1 MHVVIAG
8 GGIAG
13 LATAIAVRRAGHAAT
28 VLERRGAAEATGSW
42 LQIASNGMVALDAIG
57 LGDAA
62 GSLGE
67 ATPRV
72 RICAADGRR
81 TADLPLGPQPGEG
94 LMTRSLRR
102 ADLHA
107 LLREEAA
114 RVGARTVH
122 AARVTSV
129 EQDGRGATLVTEYGE
144 RHAGDLVIGADG
156 VGSAV
161 RAGLGAH
168 AARTAERVTGLVY
181 VGGTARAGALPASAS
196 LPGTLQFRFGRD
208 CFLAYAIL
216 EDGTTGWFANPR
228 VPVTRRGSAPAAPV
242 ASEDWADPLLRLGA
256 RDGLPLAQL
265 IPATPDLDARLPR
278 REAPPAWGSHRV
290 VLVGDAAHPISPS
303 SGQGASLALEDAAV
317 LGRLLAAGSDPA
329 GVVAQLVRR
338 RQERVAYV
346 IQQGQ
351 WLDRIKL
358 LGPAGA
364 AVRDRVI
371 MPLADRRAA
380 RGRAGAG
387 SELYDFELA

>member
-13 LATAIAVRRAGHAAT
+13 LAAAIAVRRAGHEAT
-28 VLERRGAAEATGSW
+28 VLERRGAAEEPGSW
-42 LQIASNGMVALDAIG
+42 LQVASNGMVALDALG

-62 GSLGE
+62 SELGE

-72 RICAADGRR
+72 RISAADGRR

-94 LMTRSLRR
+94 LATRSLRR
-102 ADLHA
+102 AELHS
-107 LLREEAA
+107 LLREEAT

-129 EQDGRGATLVTEYGE
+129 AQDERGATLVTEYGE

-161 RAGLGAH
+161 RAGLGAQ
-168 AARTAERVTGLVY
+168 AAGPAERVTGLVY

-196 LPGTLQFRFGRD
+196 SPGTLQFRFGRD

-228 VPVTRRGSAPAAPV
+228 VPVSRRGSAPDAPLT
-242 ASEDWADPLLRLGA
+242 SEDWARLLLRLGA
-256 RDGLPLAQL
+256 RDALPLEQL
-265 IPATPDLDARLPR
+265 IPATPDLDSRPPR
-278 REAPPAWGSHRV
+278 REAPPAWGVRRV
-290 VLVGDAAHPISPS
+290 VLVGDAAHAISPS

-317 LGRLLAAGSDPA
+317 LGRLLALGTDPA
-329 GVVAQLVRR
+329 DLVAQLARR

-346 IQQGQ
+346 IEQGR

-358 LGPAGA
+358 LGPVGA
-364 AVRDRVI
+364 ALRDRVI
-371 MPLADRRAA
+371 MPLADRQAA
-380 RGRAGAG
+380 RGGAGAG
-387 SELYDFELA
+387 SELYDFVLA

>member
-13 LATAIAVRRAGHAAT
+13 LATAIAVRRAGHEAT
-28 VLERRGAAEATGSW
+28 VLERRSTAEVTGSW
-42 LQIASNGMVALDAIG
+42 LQVASNGMVALDAIG

-62 GSLGE
+62 SSLGE

-72 RICAADGRR
+72 RIAAADGRR

-94 LMTRSLRR
+94 LVTRSLRR
-102 ADLHA
+102 AELHT
-107 LLREEAA
+107 LLREEAT

-129 EQDGRGATLVTEYGE
+129 AQDERGATLVTEYGE

-161 RAGLGAH
+161 RAGLGAQ
-168 AARTAERVTGLVY
+168 AAGPAERVTGLVY
-181 VGGTARAGALPASAS
+181 VGGTARAGALPASAA
-196 LPGTLQFRFGRD
+196 GTLQFRFGRD

-228 VPVTRRGSAPAAPV
+228 VPVPRRGSAPGAPLT
-242 ASEDWADPLLRLGA
+242 SEGWARLLLRLGA
-256 RDGLPLAQL
+256 RDALPLEQL
-265 IPATPDLDARLPR
+265 IPATPDLDSRLPR
-278 REAPPAWGSHRV
+278 REAPPAWGARRV
-290 VLVGDAAHPISPS
+290 VLVGDAAHAISPS

-317 LGRLLAAGSDPA
+317 LGRLLVGGTDPA
-329 GVVAQLVRR
+329 DLVAQLARR

-346 IQQGQ
+346 IEQGR

-358 LGPAGA
+358 LGPVGA
-364 AVRDRVI
+364 ALRDRVI
-371 MPLADRRAA
+371 MPLADRQAA
-380 RGRAGAG
+380 RGGAGAG
-387 SELYDFELA
+387 SELYDFVLA

>member
-13 LATAIAVRRAGHAAT
+13 LATAIAVRRAGHGAT
-28 VLERRGAAEATGSW
+28 VLERRSAAEEPGSW
-42 LQIASNGMVALDAIG
+42 LQVASNGMVALDALG

-62 GSLGE
+62 SALGE

-72 RICAADGRR
+72 RISAADGRR

-94 LMTRSLRR
+94 RVTRSLRR
-102 ADLHA
+102 AELHA

-129 EQDGRGATLVTEYGE
+129 AQDARGATLSTEYGE

-161 RAGLGAH
+161 REGLGARGPRP
-168 AARTAERVTGLVY
+168 ADRLPGLVY

-196 LPGTLQFRFGRD
+196 APGTLQFRFGRD
-208 CFLAYAIL
+208 CFLAYALL
-216 EDGTTGWFANPR
+216 EDGTIGWFANPR
-228 VPVTRRGSAPAAPV
+228 VPVSRRGSAPDAPL
-242 ASEDWADPLLRLGA
+242 ASEDWARLLLRLGA
-256 RDGLPLAQL
+256 RDALPLEHL
-265 IPATPDLDARLPR
+265 VPASPDLDARLPR
-278 REAPPAWGSHRV
+278 PEAPPAWGARRV
-290 VLVGDAAHPISPS
+290 VLVGDAAHAISPS

-317 LGRLLAAGSDPA
+317 LGRILDGGADPA
-329 GVVAQLVRR
+329 DVAAQLARRR
-338 RQERVAYV
+338 RQRVAYV
-346 IQQGQ
+346 IEQGR

-358 LGPAGA
+358 LGPVCA
-364 AVRDRVI
+364 AFRDRVM
-371 MPLADRRAA
+371 MPLADRRSAGGGAA
-380 RGRAGAG
+380 AGA
-387 SELYDFELA
+387 ELYDFVLG

>member
-13 LATAIAVRRAGHAAT
+13 LATAIAVRRAGHEAT
-28 VLERRGAAEATGSW
+28 VLERRSAAEVTGSW
-42 LQIASNGMVALDAIG
+42 LQVASNGMVALDSIG

-62 GSLGE
+62 SSLGE

-72 RICAADGRR
+72 RISAADGRR

-94 LMTRSLRR
+94 PVTRSLRR
-102 ADLHA
+102 AELHT
-107 LLREEAA
+107 LLREEAT
-114 RVGARTVH
+114 RVGASTVH

-129 EQDGRGATLVTEYGE
+129 AQDERGATLVTEYGE

-161 RAGLGAH
+161 REGVGAPGPRS
-168 AARTAERVTGLVY
+168 ADRATGLVY
-181 VGGTARAGALPASAS
+181 VGGTARAGALPASA
-196 LPGTLQFRFGRD
+196 PGTLQFRFGRD

-228 VPVTRRGSAPAAPV
+228 VPVPRRRSAPDAPV
-242 ASEDWADPLLRLGA
+242 ASEDWARLLLRLGA
-256 RDGLPLAQL
+256 RDGLPLEQL
-265 IPATPDLDARLPR
+265 IPATPDLDYRLPR
-278 REAPPAWGSHRV
+278 REAPPAWGVRRV
-290 VLVGDAAHPISPS
+290 VLVGDAAHAISPS

-317 LGRLLAAGSDPA
+317 LGRLLALGTDPA
-329 GVVAQLVRR
+329 DLVAQLARR

-346 IQQGQ
+346 IEQGR

-358 LGPAGA
+358 LGPVGA
-364 AVRDRVI
+364 ALRDRVI
-371 MPLADRRAA
+371 MPLADRQAA
-380 RGRAGAG
+380 RGGAGAG
-387 SELYDFELA
+387 SELYDFVLA

>member
-13 LATAIAVRRAGHAAT
+13 LATAVAVRRAGHAAT
-28 VLERRGAAEATGSW
+28 VLERRSAAEATGSR
-42 LQIASNGMVALDAIG
+42 LQVASNGMVAFDALG

-62 GSLGE
+62 SELGE

-72 RICAADGRR
+72 RISAADGRR

-94 LMTRSLRR
+94 RVTRSLRR

-122 AARVTSV
+122 AARVTAV
-129 EQDGRGATLVTEYGE
+129 EQDARGATLITEHGE

-168 AARTAERVTGLVY
+168 AAGSADRVTGLVY

-196 LPGTLQFRFGRD
+196 APGTLQFRFGRD
-208 CFLAYAIL
+208 CFVAYAIL

-228 VPVTRRGSAPAAPV
+228 VPVSRRGSAPDAPL
-242 ASEDWADPLLRLGA
+242 ASEDWARLLLRLGA
-256 RDGLPLAQL
+256 RDALPLEHL
-265 IPATPDLDARLPR
+265 VPASPDLDARLPR
-278 REAPPAWGSHRV
+278 PEAPPAWGSRRV
-290 VLVGDAAHPISPS
+290 VLVGDAAHAISPS

-317 LGRLLAAGSDPA
+317 LGRILAGGAEPA
-329 GVVAQLVRR
+329 DIAAQLARR
-338 RQERVAYV
+338 RRERVACV
-346 IQQGQ
+346 IEQGR

-358 LGPAGA
+358 LGPVGA

-380 RGRAGAG
+380 RGGAGAASG
-387 SELYDFELA
+387 LYDFELA